1 MRLVLFGPPGVG
13 KGTQSKR
20 LAEEFGLVHIAPGD
34 ILRDAVKGRT
44 RLGIEARTY
53 MDAGALVPDE
63 VVNSLI
69 EEQITGDRAKAGFIL
84 DGYPRNLSQARAL
97 SEMLCRYE
105 MKLDRV
111 IFLDA
116 GHAAL
121 ISRLSGRLTCKAC
134 GFGFHRHYS
143 PPRVEGRCDRC
154 GGELYQRDDDRE
166 EVIAARLQTYGQET
180 EPLLDYYSD
189 HPGFRKV
196 NAEADPEEVYS
207 NLKVVL
213 AG

>member
-34 ILRDAVKGRT
+34 ILREAVKAGT
-44 RLGIEARTY
+44 GLGMEARKY
-53 MDAGALVPDE
+53 MDAGALVPDD
-63 VVNSLI
+63 VVNGLI
-69 EEQITGDRAKAGFIL
+69 EEQIKDDRANAGFIL
-84 DGYPRNLSQARAL
+84 DGYPRNLAQARAL
-97 SEMLCRYE
+97 TKMLRRYGME
-105 MKLDRV
+105 LDRV

-116 GHAAL
+116 GRAAL
-121 ISRLSGRLTCKAC
+121 IRRLSGRLTCKAC

-154 GGELYQRDDDRE
+154 GGELCQRDDDRE
-166 EVIAARLQTYGQET
+166 EVIAARLETYGQET

-196 NAEADPEEVYS
+196 NAEADPDEVYS
-207 NLKVVL
+207 NLKMVL